1 VLLKVLLWR
10 GDRGK
15 LVRQLFVFRPSH
27 LDILLLQGLRLLDAE
42 FDGWRGG
49 VVVGGGGLEL
59 DLGGD
64 LVLLGGGGREELV
77 ELGVGV
83 GSKGFG
89 VHRAR
94 KKAG

>member
-1 VLLKVLLWR
+1 
-10 GDRGK
+10 
-15 LVRQLFVFRPSH
+15 
-27 LDILLLQGLRLLDAE
+27 
-42 FDGWRGG
+42 
-49 VVVGGGGLEL
+49 
-59 DLGGD
+59 
-64 LVLLGGGGREELV
+64 LGGGGREELV